1 MGYVEDK
8 FHYED
13 WEVDDGDD
21 DDVSIV
27 SITNDF
33 FEFTSPWHPNT
44 TELMPL
50 EYWVVMPGFGC
61 ISDFPQGDYEDCVEW
76 IKNNYV
82 NSYKL
87 EKN

>member
-21 DDVSIV
+21 DDDVSIV
-27 SITNDF
+27 SIVNDF
-33 FEFTSPWHPNT
+33 FRGQSWYEP
-44 TELMPL
+44 EPL
-50 EYWVVMPGFGC
+50 EYWVVMPGGGC

-76 IKNNYV
+76 IRDNFV